1 MGWMKIPEPERP
13 CKKTFGL
20 ALTEEMQKDM
30 VAVACLAYTLNKE
43 DRKEEEEP
51 FRIDKGGWTGF

>member
-1 MGWMKIPEPERP
+1 MKIPEPECP

-20 ALTEEMQKDM
+20 ASTEEMQKDM
-30 VAVACLAYTLNKE
+30 VAVACLAYTLKKE

-51 FRIDKGGWTGF
+51 LRIDKGGRTGF